1 MCAASVH
8 TCHGVCAPYYTPPPP
23 ADEWDRTRYPSFRA
37 AAAVLTAAL
46 TAMLTAVLL
55 AVLTAALLAALPAA
69 LVEVLT
75 VMVALLR
82 S

>member
-23 ADEWDRTRYPSFRA
+23 ADECDRTRHPSSRA
-37 AAAVLTAAL
+37 AAAVLTA
-46 TAMLTAVLL
+46 VLI
-55 AVLTAALLAALPAA
+55 AA

-75 VMVALLR
+75 VMVALLASLLALLR
-82 S
+82 P

>member
-23 ADEWDRTRYPSFRA
+23 ADEWDRTRHPSSRA

-46 TAMLTAVLL
+46 I
-55 AVLTAALLAALPAA
+55 AA

-75 VMVALLR
+75 VMVALLASLLALLR
-82 S
+82 P

>member
-23 ADEWDRTRYPSFRA
+23 ADEWDRTRHPSSRA
-37 AAAVLTAAL
+37 AAAVLTAVL
-46 TAMLTAVLL
+46 TALLTAVP
-55 AVLTAALLAALPAA
+55 TAALLAA

-75 VMVALLR
+75 VMVALLT

>member
-23 ADEWDRTRYPSFRA
+23 ADEWDRTRHPSSRA

-46 TAMLTAVLL
+46 TA
-55 AVLTAALLAALPAA
+55 VLTAAM
-69 LVEVLT
+69 VEVLT
-75 VMVALLR
+75 VMVALLASLLALLR
-82 S
+82 P

>member
-8 TCHGVCAPYYTPPPP
+8 TCHGVCAPYYTSPPP
-23 ADEWDRTRYPSFRA
+23 ADEWDRTRHPSSRA

-46 TAMLTAVLL
+46 T
-55 AVLTAALLAALPAA
+55 AA

-82 S
+82 P

>member
-23 ADEWDRTRYPSFRA
+23 ADERDRTRHPSSRA
-37 AAAVLTAAL
+37 AAAVLTAVL
-46 TAMLTAVLL
+46 TALLTAVP
-55 AVLTAALLAALPAA
+55 TAALLAA

-82 S
+82 P

>member
-23 ADEWDRTRYPSFRA
+23 ADEWDRTRHPSSRA

-46 TAMLTAVLL
+46 TA
-55 AVLTAALLAALPAA
+55 ALIAA

-75 VMVALLR
+75 VMVALLASLLALLR
-82 S
+82 P

>member
-23 ADEWDRTRYPSFRA
+23 ADEWDRTRYPSSRA

-46 TAMLTAVLL
+46 TAVLTAVLL
-55 AVLTAALLAALPAA
+55 AALLAA

>member
-23 ADEWDRTRYPSFRA
+23 TDEWDWTRYPSSRA

-46 TAMLTAVLL
+46 TAVLTAVLL

>member
-23 ADEWDRTRYPSFRA
+23 ADEWDRTRHPSSRA
-37 AAAVLTAAL
+37 AAAVLTAVL
-46 TAMLTAVLL
+46 TALLTAVP
-55 AVLTAALLAALPAA
+55 TAALLAA

-82 S
+82 P

>member
-23 ADEWDRTRYPSFRA
+23 ADEWDRTRHPSSHA
-37 AAAVLTAAL
+37 AAAMLTAAL
-46 TAMLTAVLL
+46 TA
-55 AVLTAALLAALPAA
+55 VLTAA

-75 VMVALLR
+75 VMVALLTP
-82 S
+82 

>member
-23 ADEWDRTRYPSFRA
+23 ADEWDRTRHPSSRA

-46 TAMLTAVLL
+46 TAVLTAVLI
-55 AVLTAALLAALPAA
+55 AALLAA

>member
-23 ADEWDRTRYPSFRA
+23 ADEWDRTRYPSSRA

-46 TAMLTAVLL
+46 TAVLTAVLL

>member
-23 ADEWDRTRYPSFRA
+23 ADEWDRTRHPSSRA

-46 TAMLTAVLL
+46 TAVLIAALTAALI
-55 AVLTAALLAALPAA
+55 AALLAAL
-69 LVEVLT
+69 VEVLA
-75 VMVALLR
+75 VMAALLR

>member
-23 ADEWDRTRYPSFRA
+23 ADEWDRTRHPSSRA
-37 AAAVLTAAL
+37 TAAVLTAAL
-46 TAMLTAVLL
+46 TAALTAVLT
-55 AVLTAALLAALPAA
+55 AVLTAALIAA

-82 S
+82 P

>member
-23 ADEWDRTRYPSFRA
+23 ADEWDRTRHPSSRA
-37 AAAVLTAAL
+37 AAAVLTAVL
-46 TAMLTAVLL
+46 TALLTAVP
-55 AVLTAALLAALPAA
+55 TAALLAA

>member
-23 ADEWDRTRYPSFRA
+23 ADEWDRHPSSRA
-37 AAAVLTAAL
+37 AAALLTAAL
-46 TAMLTAVLL
+46 TAVLTAVLL

>member
-23 ADEWDRTRYPSFRA
+23 ADEWDRTRHPSSRA

-46 TAMLTAVLL
+46 TA
-55 AVLTAALLAALPAA
+55 VLTAA

-75 VMVALLR
+75 VMVALLASLLALLR
-82 S
+82 P